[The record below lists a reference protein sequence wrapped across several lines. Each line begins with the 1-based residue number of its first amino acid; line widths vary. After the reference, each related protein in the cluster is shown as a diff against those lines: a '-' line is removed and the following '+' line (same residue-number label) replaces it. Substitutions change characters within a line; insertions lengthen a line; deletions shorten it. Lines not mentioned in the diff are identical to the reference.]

1 MAEPIPAV
9 KGTRDFY
16 PDEYARIVWLHDAWR
31 RVSARHGFREF
42 EGPTLE
48 YVELYTRKSGDE
60 IVEQL
65 FSLTDRGGRN
75 LALRPEMTPTLARMV
90 AARAGSLPK
99 PIKWFCMPRLFRG
112 ERPQRGRLREFFQW
126 NIDLL
131 GVPGI
136 VADAECILAAAD
148 LFREVGLGPADV
160 AVHVND
166 RRLVA
171 ALLAALGV
179 ADDRIA
185 AAYAILDRVGK
196 LPIEE
201 VERRWN
207 EAMGERPTFARL
219 WSMLSAESLADLR
232 TRAERDDLATDA
244 LLHAVDELARLF
256 EILAEFGVGDYC
268 RFDVRIVRG
277 LAYYTG
283 PVFESYDRGGKLRAI
298 CGGGRYDQL
307 LELMGGK
314 PLPAVGFGMGDV
326 VLLELLSDL
335 KRLPAIEVGG
345 GVIVADARSAK
356 GSSAPHPSAEVLRI
370 TAALRRAGV
379 SAEFAYEPAAIG
391 KQLAR
396 GAERAARWAVI
407 VGDETVTRGVVQVK
421 DFATGLQ
428 REVPLDALLTKP
440 ADALQVPP

>member
-1 MAEPIPAV
+1 MAELIPAV

-16 PDEYARIVWLHDAWR
+16 PDDYARITWLQDAWR
-31 RVSARHGFREF
+31 RVSLRHGFREF

-75 LALRPEMTPTLARMV
+75 LAMRPEMTPTLARMV

-126 NIDLL
+126 NVDLL

-136 VADAECILAAAD
+136 VADAECILAAVD
-148 LFREVGLGPADV
+148 LFREVGLAPADV
-160 AVHVND
+160 AMHIND

-179 ADDRIA
+179 AEDRIA

-196 LPIEE
+196 LPIDE
-201 VERRWN
+201 VERRWD
-207 EAMGERPTFARL
+207 EAMGGQPAFKRL
-219 WSMLSAESLADLR
+219 WSILSTQSLADLR
-232 TRAERDDLATDA
+232 TRVERDGLATDA
-244 LLHAVDELARLF
+244 LLGAVSELARLF
-256 EILAEFGVGDYC
+256 EILSEFDIGDYC
-268 RFDVRIVRG
+268 LFDVRIVRG

-283 PVFESYDRGGKLRAI
+283 PVFEAYDRGGKLRAI

-307 LELMGGK
+307 LELMGGR

-335 KRLPAIEVGG
+335 KRTPAIETGG
-345 GVIVADARSAK
+345 GVVVADARAGR
-356 GSSAPHPSAEVLRI
+356 GSGAPHPSTQVLRI
-370 TAALRRAGV
+370 TAALRRAGLP
-379 SAEFAYEPAAIG
+379 AEFAYEPAAIG

-396 GAERAARWAVI
+396 GAERQARWAVI
-407 VGDETVTRGVVQVK
+407 VGDETVARGVVQLK
-421 DFATGLQ
+421 DLGTGRQ
-428 REVPLDALLTKP
+428 REVQLDALLYEP
-440 ADALQVPP
+440 ANVLKAPP